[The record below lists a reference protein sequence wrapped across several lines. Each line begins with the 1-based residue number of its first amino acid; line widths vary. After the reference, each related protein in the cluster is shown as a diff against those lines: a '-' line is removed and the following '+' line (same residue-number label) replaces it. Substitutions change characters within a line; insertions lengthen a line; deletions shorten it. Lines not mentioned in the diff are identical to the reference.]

1 MDGAPGRTRREGI
14 RAPTRAESPRPSL
27 AEFGRTNRT
36 NGSELTPKHST
47 GRTLVCMRTHEWLSV
62 GAGRAAHARTHART
76 NERTARRRW
85 ASSARTHARTHAR
98 SPPWPG
104 FGKRDDAPTDR
115 RSGDDSASSVQ
126 IRRRARSHGITYSA
140 NLEFHTCARQSLKV
154 EASGWTVAP
163 RKVPRARMASHCLDQ
178 PPISG
183 CIGDQI
189 AVQQNMHDNNELAA
203 SIDLICH
210 TL

>member
-1 MDGAPGRTRREGI
+1 M
-14 RAPTRAESPRPSL
+14 
-27 AEFGRTNRT
+27 
-36 NGSELTPKHST
+36 
-47 GRTLVCMRTHEWLSV
+47 
-62 GAGRAAHARTHART
+62 HARTHART
-76 NERTARRRW
+76 NERTHARARRRW

-203 SIDLICH
+203 EYRPHLPYVIASKPRFREREQHI
-210 TL
+210 TLTSSRHSNDAVRALQMSDTSRTQHEPPVLVPASCIA